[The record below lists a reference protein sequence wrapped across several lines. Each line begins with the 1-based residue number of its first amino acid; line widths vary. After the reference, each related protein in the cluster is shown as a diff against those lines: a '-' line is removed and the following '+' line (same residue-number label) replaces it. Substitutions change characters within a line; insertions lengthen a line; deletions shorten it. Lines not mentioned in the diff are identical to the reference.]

1 MAARRE
7 RERRRPP
14 AEKRYR
20 FTAPEAPAESDE
32 ALISA
37 NGDESTDVP
46 VEPARKSRPTRGTA
60 TAEPQAR
67 SARAEVRTVRP
78 FSAYA
83 SEYGYV
89 VGDLRRVALVVGSL
103 LLILILLYVVLP
115 H

>member
-14 AEKRYR
+14 AERRYR
-20 FTAPEAPAESDE
+20 FAAPEAPAEDDE
-32 ALISA
+32 TLSSA
-37 NGDESTDVP
+37 NGDESTDAP
-46 VEPARKSRPTRGTA
+46 VEQARKSRSARGTA

-67 SARAEVRTVRP
+67 SVRNEVHTARP

-103 LLILILLYVVLP
+103 LLILIVLYLALP

>member
-14 AEKRYR
+14 ADRRYR

-37 NGDESTDVP
+37 NGDEPTDAP
-46 VEPARKSRPTRGTA
+46 VDRSRKPRSARGTA

-67 SARAEVRTVRP
+67 STRSEVHVARP

-83 SEYGYV
+83 AEYGYV

-103 LLILILLYVVLP
+103 LLVLILLYFVLP